1 MIWTLFILYSLISV
15 WLGWKTRTS
24 AIHQDDFWTAGRSL
38 SGWSAGLSLSAGFLS
53 VSWSCVYAIQV
64 FYQYGWAG
72 FFLMTLPWM
81 AALAGIW
88 WLAPR
93 FRHLMAFSQPE
104 MVKARFGRAYLPVA
118 LSLIVVFLIWGGAE
132 LYTAAQ
138 LLSPQLQVPPVALI
152 WLIAGV
158 IGIYT
163 LLGGF
168 SAVVSTDKFQYILI
182 VLYLL
187 VISGLAA
194 GLPGFS
200 ASSFS
205 ELGSSLPGL
214 SAGSVFLLIFLTWM
228 TYLPGW
234 LSEADLWLRIQ
245 AAQDKHQARKA
256 ALIGLVNAFLFVG
269 IVPFFIA
276 AGAWSVYPAEH
287 GKIPAELGQY
297 GESVITA
304 LLSLQAP
311 VWLTGLLSVGLI
323 AAAMSTID
331 TCINVVSLT
340 VNRDLAGKQV
350 SSLIRMRAAH
360 ALIVLLTGGVAMA
373 TDNLWDIFY
382 LSSGLLTAAVAFP
395 VLGLLFPAVNAR
407 GVQFSSWAGLLG
419 TTAGYFLQ
427 KKGLAVKFIPAEW
440 LSTGLEY
447 ILFGLICAGIGYLVG
462 KNDRS
467 NPASV
472 QEGPQ

>member
-24 AIHQDDFWTAGRSL
+24 AIHQDEFWTAGRSL

-93 FRHLMAFSQPE
+93 FRPLMAFSQPE
-104 MVKARFGRAYLPVA
+104 MVRSRFGKAYIPVA

-132 LYTAAQ
+132 LFTAAQ
-138 LLSPQLQVPPVALI
+138 LLAPQLKVSPNTLI

-168 SAVVSTDKFQYILI
+168 SAVVSTDKFQYVLI
-182 VLYLL
+182 VIYLL
-187 VISGLAA
+187 VITGLTSGI
-194 GLPGFS
+194 PQFQIT
-200 ASSFS
+200 SFS
-205 ELGSSLPGL
+205 DLGSHLPGL
-214 SAGSVFLLIFLTWM
+214 SAGSVFVLILLTWIA
-228 TYLPGW
+228 YLPGW

-245 AAQDKHQARKA
+245 AAQDKRQARKA

-269 IVPFFIA
+269 VVPYFIA
-276 AGAWSVYPAEH
+276 AGAWSVFPAEN

-297 GESVITA
+297 GESVINA

-311 VWLTGLLSVGLI
+311 FWLTGLLSVGLI

-360 ALIVLLTGGVAMA
+360 ALIVLLTGAAAMA

-395 VLGLLFPAVNAR
+395 VLGLLLPGVKAK

-419 TTAGYFLQ
+419 TTTGYFLQ
-427 KKGLAVKFIPAEW
+427 KEGLLVKFIPAEW

-447 ILFGLICAGIGYLVG
+447 ILFGLIVAAIGYLVG
-462 KNDRS
+462 RNGRENLAKAPGGQN
-467 NPASV
+467 
-472 QEGPQ
+472 